1 MYIRLDLFADMLRI
15 RPGDL
20 LQAVRTDGM
29 LAGLPLPRRRQVRGA
44 AVMFL
49 QEEAIAFAR
58 QWQTRLSAPS
68 VPSAPEAG
76 ESLVSLD
83 AFARQAGI
91 APLALWLA
99 ASAGKPLRGMVLPVA
114 VKAYGSQLMFSA
126 REAGLFAEAYKNR
139 LTKT

>member
-29 LAGLPLPRRRQVRGA
+29 LAGLHLPQRRQVRGA

-49 QEEAIAFAR
+49 QEEAIAFAK
-58 QWQTRLSAPS
+58 QWQRRSTEPPAPNADE
-68 VPSAPEAG
+68 P
-76 ESLVSLD
+76 LVSLD
-83 AFARQAGI
+83 EFARQAGI
-91 APLALWLA
+91 APLALWQA
-99 ASAGKPLRGMVLPVA
+99 ASTGKSVKGMTLPVA

-126 REAGLFAEAYKNR
+126 KEAGLFAEAYKQR
-139 LTKT
+139 LAKT

>member
-29 LAGLPLPRRRQVRGA
+29 LAGLHLPQRRQVRGA

-49 QEEAIAFAR
+49 QEEAIAFAK
-58 QWQTRLSAPS
+58 QWQTRSTAP
-68 VPSAPEAG
+68 PAPDADEP
-76 ESLVSLD
+76 LVSLD

-99 ASAGKPLRGMVLPVA
+99 ASAGKPLRGIVLPVA

-126 REAGLFAEAYKNR
+126 KEAGLFAEAYKQR
-139 LTKT
+139 LAKT

>member
-29 LAGLPLPRRRQVRGA
+29 LAGLHLPPRRQVRGA

-49 QEEAIAFAR
+49 QEEAIAFAK
-58 QWQTRLSAPS
+58 QWQTRSTE
-68 VPSAPEAG
+68 PSAPNADEP
-76 ESLVSLD
+76 LVSLD
-83 AFARQAGI
+83 AFARLAGI
-91 APLALWLA
+91 APLALWQA
-99 ASAGKPLRGMVLPVA
+99 ASTGKSVKGMTLPVA

-126 REAGLFAEAYKNR
+126 REAGLFAEAYKKR